1 MLNQRTNKKL
11 NLTPNKQRGQVLL
24 VTVLVLFS
32 TFALAT
38 TLGGLV
44 LYELR
49 SSISIGES
57 TKALYAAESGIE
69 WKLFET
75 NKWDISAPEMTND
88 TKYST
93 SVETGYIRAT
103 GTSNNTNRGLEVT
116 LD

>member
-1 MLNQRTNKKL
+1 MKKISKKF
-11 NLTPNKQRGQVLL
+11 NPTSDKQSGQVLL

-57 TKALYAAESGIE
+57 VKALYAAESGIE

-75 NKWDISAPEMTND
+75 NKWSISAPEMSNETQ
-88 TKYST
+88 YST
-93 SVETGYIRAT
+93 SQGNGYIRAN
-103 GTSNNTNRGLEVT
+103 GTSNNASRGLEVVI
-116 LD
+116 D